1 MYLRLRDLREDSE
14 INQKILAKY
23 LNVHQATYSDCE
35 HGNINIPIP
44 SFIKLADFYKT
55 SIDYIVGRTD
65 QKEIFYNKPSKKQ
78 NNNIGNFFIYKV
90 VNIFI
95 WVKFIVKKFIY
106 PFWVLCAGIL
116 NGMLGAG
123 GGMLVVPIL
132 KKYGIETR
140 KTHATS
146 ICIILPMC
154 ILSSIIYMLKGKVTL
169 SDALPYIPYGIVGAI
184 VGSIILSKIN
194 QKLLSNVFAL
204 FMMWAAIQ
212 LLIR

>member
-14 INQKILAKY
+14 LNQETLAKY
-23 LNVHQATYSDCE
+23 LNVHQTTYSDYE
-35 HGNINIPIP
+35 RGNINIPIP
-44 SFIKLADFYKT
+44 ALIKLADFYNT
-55 SIDYIVGRTD
+55 SIDYLVGRTD
-65 QKEIFYNKPSKKQ
+65 QKEILYNKLSKKQ
-78 NNNIGNFFIYKV
+78 NNNIDNFFICKV

-123 GGMLVVPIL
+123 GGMLIVPIL

-154 ILSSIIYMLKGKVTL
+154 ILSSIIYMLKGKVTFT
-169 SDALPYIPYGIVGAI
+169 DALPYIP
-184 VGSIILSKIN
+184 
-194 QKLLSNVFAL
+194 
-204 FMMWAAIQ
+204 
-212 LLIR
+212 